1 MGKEFSG
8 IEVIRR
14 ENTKKLIADTG
25 LTRQEFADKAGIN
38 YGLLGHYIGKNPRK
52 AIGDEIAQRLTYSH
66 HFR

>member
-1 MGKEFSG
+1 MSKEFSG

-38 YGLLGHYIGKNPRK
+38 YGLLGHYIGKNPSFNPRARDGRETAK
-52 AIGDEIAQRLTYSH
+52 
-66 HFR
+66 